1 MWTTVRE
8 FISLLGDIGG
18 TQALLTGVA
27 VLAAPLLRAAWRRVS
42 AWRDQRSRR
51 GLINQIAQ
59 LERLS
64 TSPSARTELMQK
76 RVFWIFA
83 VLGAWIMFMAI
94 GQLPDTQTFMLF
106 NHLVSGALIYMIA
119 VSTAGEMMRLKKASE
134 TLERLRKKLDKLP
147 PSQ

>member
-1 MWTTVRE
+1 MLTTIRE
-8 FISLLGDIGG
+8 SISLLGDING

-27 VLAAPLLRAAWRRVS
+27 VLAAPLLRSVWRKVLAWRE
-42 AWRDQRSRR
+42 QRSRQ
-51 GLINQIAQ
+51 GLINQISQ

-94 GQLPDTQTFMLF
+94 GQLPETQTVMLI
-106 NHLVSGALIYMIA
+106 NHLVAGALIYMIA
-119 VSTAGEMMRLKKASE
+119 ISTAGEMMRLKQAPK
-134 TLERLRKKLDKLP
+134 TIERLRKKLDKLP
-147 PSQ
+147 PGL